1 MNALRCL
8 SAWAFTARLI
18 LSRSLEIPEAPLQGT
33 VVRGGEQLVTCRLS
47 GLAEAGLPLTPSCQL
62 PNIICRERPQNLSL
76 QGPKE
81 DPRPW
86 ALGQALRVEGEAMA
100 RLLVREA
107 HLTAG
112 TPTPSVL
119 KSANCIPTA
128 PRELSS
134 KPAIRNPKLQTP
146 KTLRP
151 KPSSALKGGAPLAAS
166 PAGVQDFP
174 WKSASRTTTFETFGG
189 SRN

>member
-1 MNALRCL
+1 M
-8 SAWAFTARLI
+8 
-18 LSRSLEIPEAPLQGT
+18 
-33 VVRGGEQLVTCRLS
+33 RGGEQLVTCRLS

-107 HLTAG
+107 HLTLGAQG
-112 TPTPSVL
+112 GRKTRNKWQLELPLPLYLNLQRHGNFHLNLLSETPSF
-119 KSANCIPTA
+119 KPRKPCA
-128 PRELSS
+128 P
-134 KPAIRNPKLQTP
+134 NPH
-146 KTLRP
+146 RP
-151 KPSSALKGGAPLAAS
+151 
-166 PAGVQDFP
+166 
-174 WKSASRTTTFETFGG
+174 
-189 SRN
+189 